1 MMEAVRAR
9 VEMGVVAE
17 ATLVAEL
24 MVVAVWAEGTQVKA
38 EGKKVE
44 AVEMEVAMV
53 RVATGSMTGATGA
66 R

>member
-1 MMEAVRAR
+1 MMEAVRAT

-17 ATLVAEL
+17 ATLVVEL

-66 R
+66 P